1 MIKSKFKR
9 VTSLFLATLMCVT
22 TFAGIGSTTAYAASG
37 EKADVYM
44 VDFPRDGDAN
54 YDGVWGHS
62 NLTLKNGWHTGRSN
76 FTNLKAIGS
85 YSGNVAYCIEPGIS
99 LKVGQTMNKY
109 DENYFNNLAANGV
122 ISGDEIR
129 LFVGRIL
136 QYGYRGTSRHLGG
149 HRMKQQQT
157 VLHRLMPHS
166 FLSGKLLSESVMQT
180 SIM

>member
-62 NLTLKNGWHTGRSN
+62 NLTLKNGWHT
-76 FTNLKAIGS
+76 
-85 YSGNVAYCIEPGIS
+85 IS
-99 LKVGQTMNKY
+99 
-109 DENYFNNLAANGV
+109 
-122 ISGDEIR
+122 
-129 LFVGRIL
+129 
-136 QYGYRGTSRHLGG
+136 TSRRKHIELLLW
-149 HRMKQQQT
+149 QD
-157 VLHRLMPHS
+157 RL
-166 FLSGKLLSESVMQT
+166 QR
-180 SIM
+180 SILITN

>member
-62 NLTLKNGWHTGRSN
+62 NLTLK
-76 FTNLKAIGS
+76 K
-85 YSGNVAYCIEPGIS
+85 S
-99 LKVGQTMNKY
+99 LKEFGCNLH
-109 DENYFNNLAANGV
+109 NYNPYRDSDIPVFREEKANW
-122 ISGDEIR
+122 
-129 LFVGRIL
+129 F
-136 QYGYRGTSRHLGG
+136 
-149 HRMKQQQT
+149 
-157 VLHRLMPHS
+157 
-166 FLSGKLLSESVMQT
+166 
-180 SIM
+180 

>member
-85 YSGNVAYCIEPGIS
+85 YSGNVLIVLSREFS

-109 DENYFNNLAANGV
+109 DENLFKRIYGKTHCRYYCCDLYLCFIY
-122 ISGDEIR
+122 IS
-129 LFVGRIL
+129 V
-136 QYGYRGTSRHLGG
+136 
-149 HRMKQQQT
+149 
-157 VLHRLMPHS
+157 
-166 FLSGKLLSESVMQT
+166 
-180 SIM
+180 